1 MWYLASSRNCKLCIE
16 PTNSITE
23 GARKQEAFQIAYSL
37 VEHVNDYEYVVELE
51 TIPLLVLDTEEV
63 TKKYSPAE
71 FLINILL
78 NEPQKSE
85 YFRDKTLKGLR
96 NNYFYIADI
105 TQNTLQDINADD
117 NGAYK
122 QIRNTS
128 TMFYCKRDKFH
139 TVYRTMKSCTIIGR
153 SRLISMKK
161 SLFPV
166 KRLLLCIDDTVKQR
180 VFL

>member
-23 GARKQEAFQIAYSL
+23 AARKQEAFEIAYSL
-37 VEHVNDYEYVVELE
+37 VEHVNDYEYVVEPE

-85 YFRDKTLKGLR
+85 ILETK
-96 NNYFYIADI
+96 
-105 TQNTLQDINADD
+105 
-117 NGAYK
+117 
-122 QIRNTS
+122 
-128 TMFYCKRDKFH
+128 
-139 TVYRTMKSCTIIGR
+139 
-153 SRLISMKK
+153 
-161 SLFPV
+161 P
-166 KRLLLCIDDTVKQR
+166 
-180 VFL
+180 